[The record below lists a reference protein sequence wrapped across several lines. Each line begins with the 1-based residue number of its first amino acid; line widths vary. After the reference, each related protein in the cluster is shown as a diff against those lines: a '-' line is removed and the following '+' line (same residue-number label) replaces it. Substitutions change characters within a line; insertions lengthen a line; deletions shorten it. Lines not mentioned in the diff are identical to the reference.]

1 MTTAKDYCIFD
12 LDGTISD
19 PKIGM
24 VRSINYS
31 LEQYQFE
38 QARESDIASL
48 IGLPLDEIYY
58 TLCGEIEPSLVAS
71 LITAYRKR
79 YHIDGYRENWLY
91 TGIESSLNHLTLSAG
106 VSLGLCTSKPSGI
119 AEKILEMFGIRNL
132 FDFISGGDVGIEKSM
147 QITELLNKG
156 VIGSNSMMIGDRFID
171 IRAAKENRIR
181 AVGVLWGYGT
191 RFELERER
199 PNQLL
204 AAPIEIKNLEI

>member
-58 TLCGEIEPSLVAS
+58 TLCGEIEPTLVAS

-79 YHIDGYRENWLY
+79 YHIYGYRENSLY
-91 TGIESSLNHLTLSAG
+91 TGMESSLNHLTLSAG